1 MSAILSDF
9 LVFQYRPA
17 KKAPFH
23 KADGELIE
31 FLVPA
36 HCASSGQMR
45 KMLLLGAQKHAL
57 AFIVFLHDSLTVFL
71 VFSAETNTRVRATKQ
86 REGNQLRHFRVGPEV
101 LAELPQL
108 HFFFSFTFYEAH
120 PKPAVNSLITEMSH
134 SHF

>member
-1 MSAILSDF
+1 LSAVLSDF
-9 LVFQYRPA
+9 LVFQYRAA

-23 KADGELIE
+23 KADGEHIE
-31 FLVPA
+31 FLVLA

-57 AFIVFLHDSLTVFL
+57 AFIVFLQDSLTVFL

-86 REGNQLRHFRVGPEV
+86 REGISCATFVSAQNYWPSCTSYT
-101 LAELPQL
+101 
-108 HFFFSFTFYEAH
+108 FFSFAFYEAH

-134 SHF
+134 SHI